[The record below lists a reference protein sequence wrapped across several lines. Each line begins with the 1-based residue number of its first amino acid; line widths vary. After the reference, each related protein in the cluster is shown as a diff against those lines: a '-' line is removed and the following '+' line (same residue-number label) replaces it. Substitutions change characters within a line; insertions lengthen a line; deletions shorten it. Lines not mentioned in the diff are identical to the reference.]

1 MVVDCRIRQTADY
14 DLLSFLKD
22 IDCNGMQFKLLCFWG
37 RHPRA
42 KLSLYTIAGALDTSA
57 LKLRDAITNLVGK
70 GILTAQDN
78 NNGLTTYALSEQRV
92 QEYVDELGSL
102 DWKQTMDLAGRL
114 EGETVWTA
122 DKSEK
127 VGRPERAEP

>member
-1 MVVDCRIRQTADY
+1 MVVDCRIKQTADY
-14 DLLSFLKD
+14 DLLAFLND
-22 IDCNGMQFKLLCFWG
+22 IDCNGMQFNLLCFWG

-92 QEYVDELGSL
+92 QECVDELGNL
-102 DWKQTMDLAGRL
+102 DWKQTMELVRQL
-114 EGETVWTA
+114 KGETVSTA
-122 DKSEK
+122 DKSE
-127 VGRPERAEP
+127 